1 MDNHRESPQPELQPF
16 GAYAVIVHVQD
27 NTHADEVVKEIGVF
41 THFKDAVFSLKQQ
54 RLQIED
60 GFIAPQD
67 AASRDQHPFR
77 NRIGYLTRPNG
88 THIGWGY
95 SRQRNGSND
104 INRAWIQKTVLWL
117 RNDDVLDIEE
127 LSEVE
132 MEEMKAEGDI
142 AYDAVGQRK
151 PSNAVF
157 DKASKDFV
165 FEGEK
170 RYRDYSD
177 SSTR

>member
-1 MDNHRESPQPELQPF
+1 MDDHRESPQPELQAF

-27 NTHADEVVKEIGVF
+27 NTHADDVVKEIGVF

-77 NRIGYLTRPNG
+77 NRIGHLARADG

-95 SRQRNGSND
+95 SWRRNESAYT
-104 INRAWIQKTVLWL
+104 NRVWIQNTVLY
-117 RNDDVLDIEE
+117 RRANEVHDVEQ
-127 LSEVE
+127 LSKER
-132 MEEMKAEGDI
+132 MEEVKAEGDI
-142 AYDAVGQRK
+142 DYDALRQRE
-151 PSNAVF
+151 PANAKF
-157 DKASKDFV
+157 DQASQDFV
-165 FEGEK
+165 FQGEVK
-170 RYRDYSD
+170 SKDYSD
-177 SSTR
+177 SSTL

>member
-1 MDNHRESPQPELQPF
+1 MDDHRESPQPELQAF

-27 NTHADEVVKEIGVF
+27 NTHADDVVKEIGVF
-41 THFKDAVFSLKQQ
+41 PHFKDAVFSLKQQ

-95 SRQRNGSND
+95 SWQRNGSND

-127 LSEVE
+127 SSE
-132 MEEMKAEGDI
+132 EETSLMMPWGNASRTTLCSTQHPKTSCSRVKRGTETTATARLAE
-142 AYDAVGQRK
+142 
-151 PSNAVF
+151 
-157 DKASKDFV
+157 
-165 FEGEK
+165 
-170 RYRDYSD
+170 
-177 SSTR
+177 